1 MDGAVRPE
9 MMGDGDRTEEQ
20 AVAISMQLWRDS
32 HPSRRQAPDP
42 DDDESHDDFMDRCVG
57 EMQDADQELS
67 DNEAAER
74 RQIAWENRAA
84 RARLK
89 QTAGM

>member
-1 MDGAVRPE
+1 
-9 MMGDGDRTEEQ
+9 
-20 AVAISMQLWRDS
+20 
-32 HPSRRQAPDP
+32 
-42 DDDESHDDFMDRCVG
+42 MDRCVG
-57 EMQDADQELS
+57 EIQDADQELS